1 MDAMSNNCT
10 HHRWTAWFAVWC
22 LLCAALV
29 PGLNRVLPDLAG
41 AAPLPAWL
49 EVCTSSGM
57 VRVVADADA
66 GGDTVPHTADSCVW
80 CCLHHGDLGLT
91 PPGVLDVA
99 LVDVSSA
106 RWLKSMYRNAALVAV
121 WQPSQSRAPPLG
133 TALS

>member
-1 MDAMSNNCT
+1 M
-10 HHRWTAWFAVWC
+10 WC

-91 PPGVLDVA
+91 PPGVLDVG